1 MVNDRRSGPLEKTC
15 RGAITAPLQ
24 LVLLFTVA
32 TIVASLSPSNAG
44 TPTAPTGSALER
56 EATDAFNRAEY
67 DRVLKLWYSLPAEG
81 TASKPLLRLA
91 FQSSLKLGRPEE
103 ALPLY
108 QRLVPTDQPD
118 DSTLLRPL
126 ALSFLTSH
134 VRDPQEYV
142 RIMAYTLLAELGLP
156 ETQAVLEDG
165 LLDASILVRAR
176 AADAIGKAGLAGKS
190 GPLRRA
196 LSDAMPAVRIAAMN
210 ALSEANVTE
219 IKPYLIEVARTDDGP
234 ESVFAYAALYRLG
247 KQDMLTDITGAATLP
262 DPEVRM
268 AALGILGQLK
278 RASSLSVLSQGVYDP
293 EPSVRAFAAGALGD
307 YGQAGGSGP
316 LTHALGDDS
325 ARVRAVAATSLGRL
339 GIRDNQPLLRA
350 LTRDADMLVRAS
362 ALEGLL
368 RLGDTSAIVLAADLA
383 KHTNPSIRAAAAHT
397 LAATSDK
404 QAVEILQT
412 LLHDQQPQ
420 PRLSAVKAL
429 GKVNA
434 PVTPLLKQG
443 LQDMDVTIR
452 MAAAGSLLQQLRRP
466 TVAST
471 AR

>member
-1 MVNDRRSGPLEKTC
+1 MVNNRRSGPLEKTC
-15 RGAITAPLQ
+15 RGAITIPLQ
-24 LVLLFTVA
+24 LVLLFTVGM
-32 TIVASLSPSNAG
+32 IVAGLSPSNAG
-44 TPTAPTGSALER
+44 TPMAPTASALER

-67 DRVLKLWYSLPAEG
+67 DRVLKLWYALSAG
-81 TASKPLLRLA
+81 DTTSKPLIRLV

-118 DSTLLRPL
+118 DPTLLRPL

-134 VRDPQEYV
+134 VRDSQEYV
-142 RIMAYTLLAELGLP
+142 RIMAYTTLAELGLP

-165 LLDASILVRAR
+165 LLDSSILVRAR

-196 LSDAMPAVRIAAMN
+196 LSDAMPAVRIAVMN

-278 RASSLSVLSQGVYDP
+278 RPSSLSVLSQGVYDP

-307 YGQAGGSGP
+307 YGQTGGSGP

-368 RLGDTSAIVLAADLA
+368 RLGDSSAIVLAMDLA

-429 GKVNA
+429 GKVSA
-434 PVTPLLKQG
+434 PVLPLLKQG
-443 LQDMDVTIR
+443 LQDTDVTIR

-466 TVAST
+466 TAASKV
-471 AR
+471 R